1 MRGSTPSDTSRPDGI
16 PLAHADPMVLIVD
29 DHLDNGLLLAR
40 VLKTRGHDAMA
51 VSSGQAGLSLLPSLE
66 PDLVILDKCMPEMD
80 GIEVLRRIRSDP
92 QSHSTPVIFYS
103 ADGTPQ
109 EVERARRLGAQDY
122 LVKGVT
128 PWEEVFSTVA
138 RYA

>member
-1 MRGSTPSDTSRPDGI
+1 
-16 PLAHADPMVLIVD
+16 MVLIID
-29 DHLDNGLLLAR
+29 DHVDNGRLLAR
-40 VLKTRGHDAMA
+40 LLKTRGHDAFA
-51 VSSGQAGLSLLPSLE
+51 VSSGRMALSLLPNLE

-80 GIEVLRRIRSDP
+80 EMEVLRRIRSDP

-103 ADGTPQ
+103 ADGNPD
-109 EVERARRLGAQDY
+109 EVERARSLGAQDY

-128 PWEEVFSTVA
+128 PWEAVFSTVA

>member
-1 MRGSTPSDTSRPDGI
+1 
-16 PLAHADPMVLIVD
+16 MVLIVD

-40 VLKTRGHDAMA
+40 VLKTRGHAAMA

-92 QSHSTPVIFYS
+92 QSHSTPVIMYS
-103 ADGTPQ
+103 ADANADDI
-109 EVERARRLGAQDY
+109 ERARRLGAQDY

-128 PWEEVFSTVA
+128 PWEDVFSTVA

>member
-1 MRGSTPSDTSRPDGI
+1 
-16 PLAHADPMVLIVD
+16 MVLIVD
-29 DHLDNGLLLAR
+29 DHVDNGQLLAR
-40 VLKTRGHDAMA
+40 LLKTRGHEAIA
-51 VSSGQAGLSLLPSLE
+51 VSSGRAGLSLLPTLS

-103 ADGTPQ
+103 ADANA
-109 EVERARRLGAQDY
+109 EDVEQTRRLGAQGF

-128 PWEEVFSTVA
+128 PWDDLCSTVE
-138 RYA
+138 RYV

>member
-1 MRGSTPSDTSRPDGI
+1 MRGTTTSDTGTPDGI
-16 PLAHADPMVLIVD
+16 PLAHADSMVLIVD

-40 VLKTRGHDAMA
+40 ALKTR
-51 VSSGQAGLSLLPSLE
+51 SLD
-66 PDLVILDKCMPEMD
+66 PDLLILDKCMPEMD
-80 GIEVLRRIRSDP
+80 GIEVLRCIRSDP

-103 ADGTPQ
+103 ADGNPE

-128 PWEEVFSTVA
+128 PWEDVFSTVA
-138 RYA
+138 RYD